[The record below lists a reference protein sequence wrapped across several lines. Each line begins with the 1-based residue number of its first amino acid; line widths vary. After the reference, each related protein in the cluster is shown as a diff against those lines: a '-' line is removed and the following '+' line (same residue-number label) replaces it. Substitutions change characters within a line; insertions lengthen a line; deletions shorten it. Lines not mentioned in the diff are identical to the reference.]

1 MLGTLHL
8 SITNNRFS
16 LSMIDHRRDD
26 DDGNVIEVIHYH
38 NRYVDAAAAIF
49 WPRLIS
55 SLREKMDDY

>member
-1 MLGTLHL
+1 
-8 SITNNRFS
+8 
-16 LSMIDHRRDD
+16 MIDHRRDD